1 MRFDPGGGR
10 CDAAGLAVDF
20 DVVQSEHGVDR
31 GHGELTFT
39 LSGGEGTFS
48 DAQISAWFP
57 TGLNV
62 AASSSSQCGGTLTTT
77 PAPDVTPLPKGGATE
92 VSLSVAT
99 LAAGGSCSFS
109 VPVTAESAGQLT
121 VGTSFSASRATNDGA
136 QGYG

>member
-1 MRFDPGGGR
+1 MSIGGT
-10 CDAAGLAVDF
+10 
-20 DVVQSEHGVDR
+20 S
-31 GHGELTFT
+31 ELTFT